1 MHRYIPDL
9 FWGASIAVFM
19 TAAGL
24 VGCQSSLIDGL
35 SEEQANQVLVAL
47 NSGAIAAKKIAHAR
61 PDGDLSYRVEVGSDD
76 LARALSLMRIA
87 EVPARPTQGFK
98 ETFGT
103 PGLLPTATEE
113 RARYAA
119 ALSGELERSIESIEG
134 VVDARV
140 HIALPESRTA
150 LLDSPPPKGRASV
163 MIKQKRG
170 AVPVDETAIRAL
182 VAGAATELEP
192 AAVAVVKLVAP
203 AQTSAVPDLVRVG
216 PVTVTRSSAST
227 LKMIA
232 SGVLLLDIALAVALM
247 ALFAK
252 LRRLSSQAPIMGGI
266 TAQRPSDPSQ
276 SP

>member
-1 MHRYIPDL
+1 MHRYFRDL
-9 FWGASIAVFM
+9 FWGTATAFFLAVS
-19 TAAGL
+19 GL
-24 VGCQSSLIDGL
+24 VGCQSALIDGL

-47 NSGAIAAKKIAHAR
+47 NAGAIAAKKVAHAR
-61 PDGDLSYRVEVGSDD
+61 PDGDVSYRVDVGPED
-76 LARALSLMRIA
+76 LARALSLLRAA

-140 HIALPESRTA
+140 HIALPESHMA
-150 LLDSPPPKGRASV
+150 LLDGPPPKGRASV

-192 AAVAVVKLVAP
+192 AAVAVVKLIAP
-203 AQTSAVPDLVRVG
+203 AQASAVPELVRIG
-216 PVTVTRSSAST
+216 PIAVTRSSAST
-227 LKMIA
+227 LKAIA
-232 SGVLLLDIALAVALM
+232 AAVFLLDIALAVALIV
-247 ALFAK
+247 LLAK
-252 LRRLSSQAPIMGGI
+252 LRRLSSRAPLTGGLLV
-266 TAQRPSDPSQ
+266 QRPSDQSQ
-276 SP
+276 PQ